1 MKQVGNFVY
10 NNSSW
15 NMWLSVTFF
24 YPNLKH
30 AQTVYTSI
38 RRYTWSA
45 RCTKCLFCDSTGFR
59 PLLPILVFILS
70 LNWCNV
76 KTFFNLTTYGRVLM
90 IQFLKCSKQLTL
102 QKLSFFTGRT
112 FVFTSFLLGR
122 YFCCVSAILW
132 HNSTCFYI
140 SFMI

>member
-1 MKQVGNFVY
+1 M
-10 NNSSW
+10 
-15 NMWLSVTFF
+15 TFF

-30 AQTVYTSI
+30 AQTVYISI

-102 QKLSFFTGRT
+102 QKLSFLREERL
-112 FVFTSFLLGR
+112 FLLPFFSVDIFAVFQLFSDTTVLASI
-122 YFCCVSAILW
+122 YHL
-132 HNSTCFYI
+132 
-140 SFMI
+140 SFKASGPTLLITKYNFKIK